1 MRYQNWDVLLF
12 PGHSRI
18 PIQEFNSACHVLF
31 DQSECMDQSDPEWS
45 SLSTGQLALSK
56 WAPPEDPFV
65 TKYESMTKTPILTCF
80 VPSLPAGTAFR
91 ISIHSW
97 EKPAPSTILKS
108 RTAQNEPVAFQA
120 RVYVDGSLQR

>member
-18 PIQEFNSACHVLF
+18 PIQEFNSACHILL
-31 DQSECMDQSDPEWS
+31 DQGKWTDLPSTGWS
-45 SLSTGQLALSK
+45 SKSTGQLALSK

-80 VPSLPAGTAFR
+80 VPSLSAGTPFR

-97 EKPAPSTILKS
+97 EKPSASTILKS
-108 RTAQNEPVAFQA
+108 RKAHDEPIAFEA

>member
-12 PGHSRI
+12 PGNSRI
-18 PIQEFNSACHVLF
+18 PIQEYNTACHVLF
-31 DQSECMDQSDPEWS
+31 EQGGQVDRCTVLS
-45 SLSTGQLALSK
+45 SQIPGQLAASK

-65 TKYESMTKTPILTCF
+65 TKYESMSKTPILTCF
-80 VPSLPAGTAFR
+80 VSSLPAGTSFR

-97 EKPAPSTILKS
+97 DQPTPSTILKS
-108 RTAQNEPVAFQA
+108 RKAEDEPVAFQT